1 MEFQFT
7 IEQDGKMLVIS
18 ALKGEELIAQ
28 VKKEFTTDNQFSIL
42 QDVSSLMRQLEQEV
56 AYWLMKRLAHRPA

>member
-7 IEQDGKMLVIS
+7 IERDGKMLVIS

-28 VKKEFTTDNQFSIL
+28 VKKEFTSDNQFSIL
-42 QDVSSLMRQLEQEV
+42 QDVSSLMRQMEKEI
-56 AYWLMKRLAHRPA
+56 AYWLMKQLANRPA

>member
-7 IEQDGKMLVIS
+7 IERDGKILVIS
-18 ALKGEELIAQ
+18 AYKGEELITQ
-28 VKKEFTTDNQFSIL
+28 VKKEFVSDNQFSIL
-42 QDVSSLMRQLEQEV
+42 NDVSSLMRQLEQEV